1 MKNKTLKTIMFYGYM
16 ACIILAVA
24 AIIFHLGTAE
34 ASECKHH
41 CDETPTTTVIH
52 NDRDDGWKRVLAAGA
67 GGAIIYCR
75 VKAGYAGFT
84 QDRWWTW
91 CGEREQPKPLPN
103 PGPAPHKDVTPEIPT
118 GVRLYQ

>member
-1 MKNKTLKTIMFYGYM
+1 MNNKTLKTIMFYGYM
-16 ACIILAVA
+16 ACVILAVA
-24 AIIFHLGTAE
+24 AIIFHFGTAE

-52 NDRDDGWKRVLAAGA
+52 NDRDDGWKYVVGTAIVTCAA
-67 GGAIIYCR
+67 ISIYR
-75 VKAGYAGFT
+75 
-84 QDRWWTW
+84 QTW
-91 CGEREQPKPLPN
+91 CWEKPKKEPLPN